1 MGKMVYSSNHM
12 ERYKRDI
19 RMKYGY
25 TSFQTSDN
33 IVYILLYSK
42 RGLMERI
49 LVPPDKLLQIPEVNR
64 IF

>member
-19 RMKYGY
+19 RMKHGY